1 MSSEKILMV
10 EDDAALAN
18 AVLVTLRARGYDVK
32 VATTASAAI
41 KLTSEWHPQALL
53 LDLGLPDMSGLDVL
67 RALRSWSDIPVLVV
81 SARHDEAGKIN
92 ALDEGADD
100 YVTKPFSVGELL
112 ARLRAALRRAPNE
125 EAPEAPVVKTS
136 DGRVQFDLP
145 EKRVTVDGHEVHLT
159 PREWGIVEHMIRHQG
174 RLVTKVEL
182 LQSVWGASYKKETN
196 YLRVYMSQLR
206 SKLEQDPANPQYFT
220 TELGVGYRLVL

>member
-32 VATTASAAI
+32 VATTANAAI
-41 KLTSEWHPQALL
+41 RLASEWHPQALL

-67 RALRSWSDIPVLVV
+67 RALRSWSDVPVLVV

-112 ARLRAALRRAPNE
+112 ARLRAALRRAPSE
-125 EAPEAPVVKTS
+125 DAPEVPVVKTS
-136 DGRVQFDLP
+136 DGRVVFDLP
-145 EKRVTVDGHEVHLT
+145 EKRVKVSGEEVHLT

-182 LQSVWGASYKKETN
+182 LQAVWGESYKKETN

>member
-1 MSSEKILMV
+1 MSGEKILMV

-18 AVLVTLRARGYDVK
+18 AVLVTLRARGYEVK
-32 VATTASAAI
+32 VATAASAAI
-41 KLTSEWHPQALL
+41 QLASQWHPQALL

-67 RALRSWSDIPVLVV
+67 RALRSWSDVPVLVV

-100 YVTKPFSVGELL
+100 YVTKPFSMGELL
-112 ARLRAALRRAPNE
+112 ARLRAALRRAPSG
-125 EAPEAPVVKTS
+125 EAPEEPVLRTP
-136 DGRVQFDLP
+136 DGRVEFDLP
-145 EKRVTVDGHEVHLT
+145 NKKVLVEGVEAHLT
-159 PREWGIVEHMIRHQG
+159 PREWGIVEHMIRHRG

-182 LQSVWGASYKKETN
+182 LQAVWGESYKRETN

-206 SKLEQDPANPQYFT
+206 SKLEVDPANPQYFA

>member
-1 MSSEKILMV
+1 M
-10 EDDAALAN
+10 
-18 AVLVTLRARGYDVK
+18 
-32 VATTASAAI
+32 
-41 KLTSEWHPQALL
+41 
-53 LDLGLPDMSGLDVL
+53 
-67 RALRSWSDIPVLVV
+67 LVV

-112 ARLRAALRRAPNE
+112 ARLRAALRRAPSE
-125 EAPEAPVVKTS
+125 DAPEVPVVKTS
-136 DGRVQFDLP
+136 DGRVVFDLP
-145 EKRVTVDGHEVHLT
+145 EKRVTVSGEEVHLT

-182 LQSVWGASYKKETN
+182 LQAVWGESYKKETN

-206 SKLEQDPANPQYFT
+206 SKLEQDPATPQYFT

>member
-10 EDDAALAN
+10 EDDTALAN
-18 AVLVTLRARGYDVK
+18 AVLVTLRARGYDVR
-32 VATTASAAI
+32 VATTASVAI
-41 KLTSEWHPQALL
+41 KLASEWHPQALL

-67 RALRSWSDIPVLVV
+67 RALRSWSDVPVLVV

-145 EKRVTVDGHEVHLT
+145 EKRVTVDGQEVHLT

-182 LQSVWGASYKKETN
+182 LQAVWGASYKKETN

>member
-32 VATTASAAI
+32 VATTANAAI
-41 KLTSEWHPQALL
+41 RLASEWHPQALL

-67 RALRSWSDIPVLVV
+67 RALRSWSDVPVLVV

-112 ARLRAALRRAPNE
+112 ARLRAALRRAPSE
-125 EAPEAPVVKTS
+125 DAPEVPVVKTS
-136 DGRVQFDLP
+136 DGRVVFDLP
-145 EKRVTVDGHEVHLT
+145 EKRVTVSGKEVHLT

-182 LQSVWGASYKKETN
+182 LQAVWGESYKKETH

>member
-1 MSSEKILMV
+1 MSGEKILMV

-18 AVLVTLRARGYDVK
+18 AVLVTLRARGYEVK
-32 VATTASAAI
+32 VVATASAAI
-41 KLTSEWHPQALL
+41 QLASQWHPQALL

-67 RALRSWSDIPVLVV
+67 RALRSWNDVPVLVV

-100 YVTKPFSVGELL
+100 YVTKPFSMGELL
-112 ARLRAALRRAPNE
+112 ARLRAALRRAPSSDTPE
-125 EAPEAPVVKTS
+125 EPVLRTS
-136 DGRVQFDLP
+136 DGRVEFDLP
-145 EKRVTVDGHEVHLT
+145 NKKVLVEGAEAHLT
-159 PREWGIVEHMIRHQG
+159 PREWGIVEHMIRHRG

-182 LQSVWGASYKKETN
+182 LQAVWGESYKRETN

-206 SKLEQDPANPQYFT
+206 SKLEIDPANPQYFT
-220 TELGVGYRLVL
+220 TELGVGYRLIL

>member
-1 MSSEKILMV
+1 MSGEKILMV

-18 AVLVTLRARGYDVK
+18 AVLVTLRARGYEVK
-32 VATTASAAI
+32 VVATASAAI
-41 KLTSEWHPQALL
+41 QLASQWHPQALL

-67 RALRSWSDIPVLVV
+67 RALRSWNDVPVLVV

-100 YVTKPFSVGELL
+100 YVTKPFSIGELL
-112 ARLRAALRRAPNE
+112 ARLRAALRRAPSSDTPE
-125 EAPEAPVVKTS
+125 EPVLRTS
-136 DGRVQFDLP
+136 DGRVEFDLP
-145 EKRVTVDGHEVHLT
+145 NKKVLVEGAEAHLT
-159 PREWGIVEHMIRHQG
+159 PREWGIVEHMIRHRG

-182 LQSVWGASYKKETN
+182 LQAVWGESYKRETN

-206 SKLEQDPANPQYFT
+206 SKLEIDPANPQYFT
-220 TELGVGYRLVL
+220 TELGVGYRLIL

>member
-32 VATTASAAI
+32 VATTANAAI
-41 KLTSEWHPQALL
+41 RLASEWHPQALL

-67 RALRSWSDIPVLVV
+67 RALRSWSDVPVLVV

-112 ARLRAALRRAPNE
+112 ARLRAALRRAPSE
-125 EAPEAPVVKTS
+125 DAPEVPVVKTS
-136 DGRVQFDLP
+136 DGRVVFDLP
-145 EKRVTVDGHEVHLT
+145 EKRVTVSGEEVHLT

-182 LQSVWGASYKKETN
+182 LQAVWGESYKKETN

>member
-10 EDDAALAN
+10 EDDTALAN

-32 VATTASAAI
+32 VATTASVAI
-41 KLTSEWHPQALL
+41 KLASEWHPQALL

-67 RALRSWSDIPVLVV
+67 RALRSWSDVPVLVV

-182 LQSVWGASYKKETN
+182 LQAVWGASYKKETN

>member
-32 VATTASAAI
+32 VATTANAAI
-41 KLTSEWHPQALL
+41 RLASEWHPQALL

-67 RALRSWSDIPVLVV
+67 RALRSWSDVPVLVV

-112 ARLRAALRRAPNE
+112 ARLRAALRRAPSE
-125 EAPEAPVVKTS
+125 DAPEVPVVKTS
-136 DGRVQFDLP
+136 DGRVVFDLP
-145 EKRVTVDGHEVHLT
+145 EKRVTVSGEEVHLT

-182 LQSVWGASYKKETN
+182 LQAVWGESYKKET
-196 YLRVYMSQLR
+196 
-206 SKLEQDPANPQYFT
+206 
-220 TELGVGYRLVL
+220 G

>member
-1 MSSEKILMV
+1 MNSEKILMV
-10 EDDAALAN
+10 EDDAPLAN

-41 KLTSEWHPQALL
+41 KLAAEWHPHALL

-67 RALRSWSDIPVLVV
+67 RTLRSWSDMPVLVV

-100 YVTKPFSVGELL
+100 YVTKPFAVGELL
-112 ARLRAALRRAPNE
+112 ARLRAALRRAPSE
-125 EAPEAPVVKTS
+125 EAEQPVVWTS
-136 DGRVQFDLP
+136 DGRVAFDLP
-145 EKRVTVDGHEVHLT
+145 EKRVTVDGAEVHLT
-159 PREWGIVEHMIRHQG
+159 PREWGIAEYLIRHQG
-174 RLVTKVEL
+174 RLVTKLEL
-182 LQSVWGASYKKETN
+182 LQAVWGESYKKETN

-206 SKLEQDPANPQYFT
+206 AKLERDPANPQYFT
-220 TELGVGYRLVL
+220 TELGVGYRMVL

>member
-10 EDDAALAN
+10 EDDTALAN

-32 VATTASAAI
+32 VATTASVAI
-41 KLTSEWHPQALL
+41 KLASEWHPQALL

-67 RALRSWSDIPVLVV
+67 RALRSWSDVPVLVV

-145 EKRVTVDGHEVHLT
+145 EKRVTVDGQEVHLT

-182 LQSVWGASYKKETN
+182 LQAVWGASYKKETN

>member
-41 KLTSEWHPQALL
+41 KLASEWHPQALL
-53 LDLGLPDMSGLDVL
+53 LDLGLPDVSGLDVL
-67 RALRSWSDIPVLVV
+67 RALRSWSDVPVLVV

-125 EAPEAPVVKTS
+125 EAPETPVVKTS

>member
-10 EDDAALAN
+10 EDDTALAN

-32 VATTASAAI
+32 VATTASVAI
-41 KLTSEWHPQALL
+41 KLASEWHPQALL

-67 RALRSWSDIPVLVV
+67 RALRSWSDVPVLVV

-112 ARLRAALRRAPNE
+112 ARLRAALRRAPSE

-145 EKRVTVDGHEVHLT
+145 EKRVTVDGQEVHLT

-182 LQSVWGASYKKETN
+182 LQAVWGTSYKKETN

>member
-10 EDDAALAN
+10 EDDTALAN

-32 VATTASAAI
+32 VATTASVAI
-41 KLTSEWHPQALL
+41 KLASEWHPQALL

-125 EAPEAPVVKTS
+125 EAPEAPVVKTT

-145 EKRVTVDGHEVHLT
+145 EKLVTVDGQEVHLT

-182 LQSVWGASYKKETN
+182 LQAVWGASYKKETN

>member
-1 MSSEKILMV
+1 MV
-10 EDDAALAN
+10 
-18 AVLVTLRARGYDVK
+18 
-32 VATTASAAI
+32 
-41 KLTSEWHPQALL
+41 
-53 LDLGLPDMSGLDVL
+53 
-67 RALRSWSDIPVLVV
+67 SD
-81 SARHDEAGKIN
+81 RHNEAGKIN

-125 EAPEAPVVKTS
+125 EAPETPVVKTS